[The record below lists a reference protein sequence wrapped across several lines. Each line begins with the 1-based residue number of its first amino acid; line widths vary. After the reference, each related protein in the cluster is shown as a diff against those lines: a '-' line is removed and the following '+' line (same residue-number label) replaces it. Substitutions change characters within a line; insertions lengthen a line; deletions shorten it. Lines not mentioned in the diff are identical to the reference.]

1 MPGIRTNPVFSR
13 GWSAIVPFTLL
24 SLVLLSMPSPP
35 AAALALTPMES
46 LESAPPI
53 TATDL
58 DGVERTLAEFSGK
71 VVVVNFW
78 ATWCPPCLRELPSMQ
93 RLWERLGDG
102 DFVMLGVNVGED
114 RQTVLEFVR
123 SFDTPIDYPLLTD
136 GDLKVVKQWP
146 VFGLPT
152 TFVIDREG
160 RIVYKALGE
169 RDWADPDIESAI
181 VDLMNSR

>member
-1 MPGIRTNPVFSR
+1 MASIRIRPIFSR
-13 GWSAIVPFTLL
+13 RWCAIVPFAAILL
-24 SLVLLSMPSPP
+24 LLPP
-35 AAALALTPMES
+35 VALSSAYASALTPMDS

-53 TATDL
+53 SATDL
-58 DGVERTLAEFSGK
+58 DGVERSLAEFSGK

-78 ATWCPPCLRELPSMQ
+78 ATWCPPCLSELPSMQ
-93 RLWERLGDG
+93 RLWERFGDG

-114 RQTVLEFVR
+114 RQTVLDFVQ

-136 GDLKVVKQWP
+136 DDLKVVKRWP

-152 TFVIDREG
+152 TFVIDRKG

-169 RDWADPDIESAI
+169 RDWADPGIEAAI
-181 VDLMNSR
+181 VELIGSR